1 MKKSALLLVI
11 CLSISIT
18 SCGDKEKKANT
29 ETTTENQTI
38 EEPKQESVFK
48 INLNIVIPNDD
59 EIEIYYLDYDKQ
71 KYSNKARVTKKVKG
85 DLQPQ
90 DIEILLPKDVF
101 PTSLRFDFGKSNS
114 LENIIFNNVTMTY
127 EDFELNLNS
136 QEFNS
141 FFIPN
146 NYIKY
151 NKETGVIERKV
162 VNGKYDPYFNS
173 KPLFQKKLKLEER

>member
-1 MKKSALLLVI
+1 MKKSVLLLVI

-29 ETTTENQTI
+29 DTNQTI

-59 EIEIYYLDYDKQ
+59 DIEIYYLDYNKQ
-71 KYSNKARVTKKVKG
+71 KYSNKARVIKTVKG
-85 DLQPQ
+85 DLKSQ
-90 DIEILLPKDVF
+90 DIEILLPKEIF
-101 PTSLRFDFGKSNS
+101 PTSLRFDFGKNNS
-114 LENIIFNNVTMTY
+114 LENVIFNGVTMTY
-127 EDFELNLNS
+127 EDFELKLNP
-136 QEFNS
+136 QEFYS

-151 NKETGVIERKV
+151 TKETGVIERKMV
-162 VNGKYDPYFNS
+162 DGKYDPYFNS
-173 KPLFQKKLKLEER
+173 KPIFKKRLELEAR